1 MPISS
6 SDIAHG
12 RQSLQGKRVLITGG
26 TGFIGSNLVRRC
38 VELGAKVRVVARTL
52 ERASNLDGITDEI
65 ELVRGDVCK
74 YEDMSKAVQGA
85 DIVFHLAAQ
94 TSHHVASETPVHD
107 VEVNCIGTL
116 NVLEAV
122 RARAPEA
129 RVLMT
134 GTVTAAGPAAVL
146 PANEDQ
152 PCSPVNIYDAN
163 KLVCEKYMA
172 IYGAVHGIH
181 TVTLRLANVFGERQQ
196 LNNPQRGILN
206 YMMGRAILGEPI
218 TVYGDGSLVRDY
230 SYVSNIVDACMAAV
244 EHDSTHGNF
253 YVIGSGRGMAFRDMA
268 AAVNDTVQEVFGRNT
283 TIDFVPF
290 PESEKKLDAGDF
302 IADTAC
308 FSGATGW
315 RPSVSFEDGLL
326 RTAQFYRDCHERYI

>member
-1 MPISS
+1 MASSS
-6 SDIAHG
+6 SDNAHSHK
-12 RQSLQGKRVLITGG
+12 SLRDKRVVITGG
-26 TGFIGSNLVRRC
+26 TGFIGSNLARRC
-38 VELGAKVRVVARTL
+38 VELGAKVRVVARTS
-52 ERASNLDGITDEI
+52 ERRSNLDGIPGEI
-65 ELVRGDVCK
+65 AFMHGDVCVP
-74 YEDMSKAVQGA
+74 EDMSKAVRGA
-85 DIVFHLAAQ
+85 DVVFHLAAQ
-94 TSHHVASETPVHD
+94 TSHHVASETPVRD
-107 VEVNCIGTL
+107 VEINCIGTL

-122 RARAPEA
+122 HTCAPEA

-134 GTVTAAGPAAVL
+134 GTVTAAGPAKVL

-152 PCSPVNIYDAN
+152 PCCPVNIYDAN

-218 TVYGDGSLVRDY
+218 TVYGDGSLIRDY
-230 SYVSNIVDACMAAV
+230 SYVSDIVDACLAAV
-244 EHDSTHGNF
+244 GNDSTHGNF
-253 YVIGSGRGMAFRDMA
+253 YVMGSGRGIAFRDMV
-268 AAVNDTVQEVFGRNT
+268 AAVNKAVQEVFGRST
-283 TIDFVPF
+283 TIEFVPF

-302 IADTAC
+302 VADTAR
-308 FSGATGW
+308 FTQATGW
-315 RPSVSFEDGLL
+315 RPSVSFEEGLQ